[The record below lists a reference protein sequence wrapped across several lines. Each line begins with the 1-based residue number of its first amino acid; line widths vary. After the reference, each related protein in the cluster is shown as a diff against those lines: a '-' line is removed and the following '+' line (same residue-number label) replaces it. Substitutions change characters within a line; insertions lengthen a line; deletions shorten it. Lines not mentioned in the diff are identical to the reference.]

1 MLFVKPEDVFFRNQ
15 SGKGIY
21 RRKARLQ
28 LVRYFLERKAITLM
42 HFIFPNS
49 SLPSTFVYRIFANF
63 ALSYKTIMK
72 QSSNIRHGHYTAL
85 LNLGVPIII
94 GQIGTIVLNFADTL
108 MIGHHSTVELAAA
121 SFINTLLV
129 LVIIFAL
136 GFSYGLTPVVGN
148 LVGRGETGK
157 IGGVMRTA
165 MAANTMLAALMLAVV
180 AALYVCLDRL
190 GQPEELIPLMR
201 PYLLVNIISLPF
213 VCWQNTFK
221 QFYDAIGDTTTPMYV
236 LIGGNVLNIS
246 GNYMLIYGAL
256 GFPEMGLLGAGIST
270 MASRIIMCAVFAV
283 LFFRARRYRIYG
295 DGFRRSGFDGAVF
308 RRLNALGWPIALQMG
323 METAAFSLTAI
334 FVGWMGMVS
343 LAAHQIML
351 TVSQLFFMV
360 YYGLAAAVSVRVSY
374 FHGQG
379 DTPAIRATTSAGFRM
394 ILLVASVVAV
404 PIFLLRGTVS
414 LWFNDSAE
422 VCLLVSHTIIPLIL
436 YQFGDGLQ
444 CTFANAL
451 RGMSCV
457 RPMMYAAF
465 FSYFVVSLPL
475 SWWLGIR
482 MGYGLVGLWYAFP
495 VCLTCAGVLYY
506 LIYRREVRG
515 IEG

>member
-1 MLFVKPEDVFFRNQ
+1 M
-15 SGKGIY
+15 
-21 RRKARLQ
+21 
-28 LVRYFLERKAITLM
+28 
-42 HFIFPNS
+42 
-49 SLPSTFVYRIFANF
+49 
-63 ALSYKTIMK
+63 IMK
-72 QSSNIRHGHYTAL
+72 QLSDTRKGHYTAL
-85 LNLGVPIII
+85 LGLGVPIII

-121 SFINTLLV
+121 SFVNNILI

-148 LVGRGETGK
+148 LVGRGEHDR

-165 MAANTMLAALMLAVV
+165 MAANTMLAALILVV
-180 AALYVCLDRL
+180 VSVLYLFLDRL
-190 GQPEELIPLMR
+190 GQPGELLPLMR

-221 QFYDAIGDTTTPMYV
+221 QFYDTIGDTKTPMYV
-236 LIGGNVLNIS
+236 LVGGNILNIS
-246 GNYMLIYGAL
+246 GNYVLIYGAF

-270 MASRIIMCAVFAV
+270 MFSRMVMFAVFAA
-283 LFFRARRYRIYG
+283 LFFRARRYRVYG
-295 DGFRRSGFDGAVF
+295 RGFRRSRFDGVVF
-308 RRLNALGWPIALQMG
+308 RRLNALGWPIAAQMG
-323 METAAFSLTAI
+323 METAAFSLTAV
-334 FVGWMGMVS
+334 FVGWMGTVS

-379 DTPAIRATTSAGFRM
+379 DMGAIRTTTAAGFRM
-394 ILLVASVVAV
+394 IILVAAVVAV

-414 LWFNDSAE
+414 LWFNDSVE
-422 VCLLVSHTIIPLIL
+422 VCLLVSQTIIPLIL

-465 FSYFVVSLPL
+465 FSYFIVSLPL
-475 SWWLGIR
+475 SWLLGIR
-482 MGYGLVGLWYAFP
+482 LGYGLVGLWYAFP
-495 VCLTCAGVLYY
+495 VCLTTAGVLYY
-506 LIYRREVRG
+506 LIYRRQMRG
-515 IEG
+515 SAG